1 MIHYIRNTSMM
12 VKTDSTNK
20 LTVENVHNFTVKAS

>member
-1 MIHYIRNTSMM
+1 MM

-20 LTVENVHNFTVKAS
+20 LTVENVHNFTVKASQLDNMS